1 MSFQYSLVIADSNIT
16 RRGNMAQKRIL
27 LIEPEKEQSELLA
40 NWLREEGYEVKSTE
54 QSQEVLTRLLRE
66 HFDLVIIYLDFPGST
81 QDPFQLCRKLKEDP
95 RLSDLPIAA
104 LTFKHDGKKIAAAL
118 EAGVDSFVLKPFE
131 TDSFLERIET
141 IFREIELKEQGRK
154 ALDLNYINYLIKL
167 TSQTSRE
174 DFFSLSP
181 IIFNRLIMD
190 KVNDILGKPVIM
202 VIVKRV
208 QELTGDNYG
217 FMKQARFQ
225 NGLLLMDEVDKASKD
240 VPVKRLTFGF
250 QDFIFGFLHLVRT
263 LTSDILMERGK
274 LNQNQ

>member
-27 LIEPEKEQSELLA
+27 LIEPEKEQSELFA
-40 NWLREEGYEVKSTE
+40 NWLREEDYQVKSTE
-54 QSQEVLTRLLRE
+54 QSQEVLTRLQRE

-131 TDSFLERIET
+131 TDSFLERIKT
-141 IFREIELKEQGRK
+141 IFREIELKAQGRK

-167 TSQTSRE
+167 VGETSRE
-174 DFFSLSP
+174 DFFLLSP
-181 IIFNRLIMD
+181 IIFNKLIMD
-190 KVNDILGKPVIM
+190 KVNDILGEPTIM
-202 VIVKRV
+202 VIIKRV
-208 QELTGDNYG
+208 QELTDDNYG
-217 FMKQARFQ
+217 FMKQAKFQ
-225 NGLLLMDEVDKASKD
+225 NGQLLMDDVDKVSKD
-240 VPVKRLTFGF
+240 VPVKRLSFGF
-250 QDFIFGFLHLVRT
+250 QDFVYAFLHLVKT
-263 LTSDILMERGK
+263 LTSDILMERGS
-274 LNQNQ
+274 